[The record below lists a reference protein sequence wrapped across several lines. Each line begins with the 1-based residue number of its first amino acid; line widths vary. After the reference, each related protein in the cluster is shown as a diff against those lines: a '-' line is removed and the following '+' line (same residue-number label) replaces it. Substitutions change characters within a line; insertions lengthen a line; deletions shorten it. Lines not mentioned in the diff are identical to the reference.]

1 MILKC
6 LVWLWT
12 EDHDFSHV
20 WSCRTQFGFFRQ
32 GKLYSLACWKE
43 HIHYLVLIDA
53 KSSCRRKTT
62 ENFWTLHVP
71 HLCSLCGV
79 SGTQVLGQPHY
90 WLPGDVKGNKT
101 PFQQETGKLTVWWY
115 FLLYMQLD
123 LCLLLTVAKLSF
135 YAWGLMG
142 FFADIE
148 GYGKNSVANFL
159 QCCLTRRY

>member
-1 MILKC
+1 MA
-6 LVWLWT
+6 LVMFGHAGLSLI
-12 EDHDFSHV
+12 FLGKA
-20 WSCRTQFGFFRQ
+20 SCIVLRAERNTSITWYFF
-32 GKLYSLACWKE
+32 
-43 HIHYLVLIDA
+43 DA

-148 GYGKNSVANFL
+148 GYGKNSVANFR